1 MTVNTLRSCL
11 GKADVVHLV
20 SLDGKYIFISSL
32 VIKLLN
38 FCFHSIS
45 DEGLM
50 LETSALKLF
59 TVANLH
65 F

>member
-11 GKADVVHLV
+11 GKADIVHLV
-20 SLDGKYIFISSL
+20 SLDGKCIFISSL

-50 LETSALKLF
+50 LEMSALRLF